1 MRFVIARIKDDFL
14 ASEIAKQVD
23 VLQAIEWV
31 AKAWDEVT
39 TKTIRNCF
47 SKCGFDKKSCEDEDS
62 VLDDEF
68 KALFNELS
76 DSSMTAEEYVD
87 FDIET
92 CTSVLEINSDEVDW
106 KVSSLQKC
114 VTGYLHKESWA
125 EEIEEVV
132 TDEESEDEVEEV
144 EPEETTP
151 YEALVII
158 EKLINVKDLNSD
170 ERSSLSSIKERLET
184 IRINNKKQKTIEHFF
199 K

>member
-1 MRFVIARIKDDFL
+1 MRFVNARIKDDFL

-31 AKAWDEVT
+31 AEAWDEVT

-47 SKCGFDKKSCEDEDS
+47 SKCEFDKKSCEDEDS

-68 KALFNELS
+68 KALFNELA
-76 DSSMTAEEYVD
+76 DSSMNTEEYVD
-87 FDIET
+87 FDIKT
-92 CTSVLEINSDEVDW
+92 CTLVLESNSDEVDW

-114 VTGYLHKESWA
+114 VTGYLQKESEA
-125 EEIEEVV
+125 TEIEEVV

-144 EPEETTP
+144 EPKETTP

-158 EKLINVKDLNSD
+158 EQLINVKDLNRD
-170 ERSSLSSIKERLET
+170 ERSSFFSIKGRLET
-184 IRINNKKQKTIEHFF
+184 I
-199 K
+199 